1 MEPKPIKDA
10 IVRRAV
16 AKVAV
21 YAIRDGYIPDEN
33 GVEKKRDIK
42 EWLYPEEYMAVEP
55 YINEIIEVALGF
67 PHSNEIQKP
76 RSK

>member
-1 MEPKPIKDA
+1 MERKPIRDE
-10 IVRRAV
+10 IVRKAI

-21 YAIRDGYIPDEN
+21 YAFCDGYFPDEN

-42 EWLYPEEYMAVEP
+42 EVLHPEEYMAVEP
-55 YINEIIEVALGF
+55 YIDEIIETTLGF